1 MDSYEDYVFL
11 NDDGRLLN
19 DLILNDVLRNVC
31 FQVKQRLPDAFQ
43 GLEKV
48 TCHTLR
54 HTFATRLCEAGVQ
67 MKVIQDVMG
76 HADIGMTM
84 DLYAEST
91 MEQMK
96 SEICLLGE
104 QE

>member
-1 MDSYEDYVFL
+1 
-11 NDDGRLLN
+11 
-19 DLILNDVLRNVC
+19 
-31 FQVKQRLPDAFQ
+31 
-43 GLEKV
+43 
-48 TCHTLR
+48 
-54 HTFATRLCEAGVQ
+54 